1 MELRSI
7 SIRNYRSLQNVTLTD
22 VPRLL
27 VLVGANGSGKST
39 FFDVFAFLRD
49 TLAANITKALDARG
63 RLPEVV
69 TRGHENEPISFEL
82 RVQVP
87 MSGRKRLVT
96 YGLEI
101 TQSNGRP
108 VIEREYLHHGRKP
121 EYLLHFRR
129 GAGFAVD
136 EESGRRE
143 EQHLESPDIL
153 AIKGL
158 GQFQRFKAAS
168 ALRQLLENWH
178 VSDFHISAAR
188 GRKESTGEAEHLSV
202 SGDNLPRVA
211 QYLFE
216 NHRPVFEK
224 IMRRMQQRVPGI
236 EGVTPTL
243 TDDGYLILRF
253 RDGTFK
259 TPLLD
264 RYVSDGTIKMFAYL
278 VLLHDPAPHPLLCI
292 EEPEDQPYPTLMDEL
307 AEEFR
312 EYARRGGQVMVST
325 HPPDLLNAMKLEEVY
340 WLVKENG
347 VSAIKR
353 ASEDKQVE
361 NYMKDGDKMGAL
373 WKQGF
378 FSGANPQ

>member
-7 SIRNYRSLQNVTLTD
+7 TIRNYRSLQNVTLTD
-22 VPRLL
+22 LPRFL
-27 VLVGANGSGKST
+27 VLVGANGTGKST
-39 FFDVFAFLRD
+39 FFDAFAFLRD
-49 TLAANITKALDARG
+49 ALTGNVTKALDTRG
-63 RLPEVV
+63 RFPEVV
-69 TRGHENEPISFEL
+69 TRGHEHEPICFEL
-82 RVQVP
+82 RVQV
-87 MSGRKRLVT
+87 SIGGRKRLVT

-101 TQSNGRP
+101 TQTNGRAS
-108 VIEREYLHHGRKP
+108 IEREYLHHSRKP
-121 EYLLHFRR
+121 DYLLDFSR
-129 GAGFAVD
+129 GSGFAVD
-136 EESGRRE
+136 DDSGRRE
-143 EQHLESPDIL
+143 EQQLESPDIL

-158 GQFQRFKAAS
+158 GQFQRFKAAN

-211 QYLFE
+211 QYLYE

-253 RDGTFK
+253 RDGSFK
-259 TPLLD
+259 TPFLD

-278 VLLHDPAPHPLLCI
+278 VLLHDPDPHPLLCI
-292 EEPEDQPYPTLMDEL
+292 EEPENQLYPTLMDEL

-325 HPPDLLNAMKLEEVY
+325 HSPDLLNAMKLEEVY

-347 VSAIKR
+347 VSVIKR
-353 ASEDKQVE
+353 ASEDQQVKR
-361 NYMKDGDKMGAL
+361 YMEDGDKMGAL

-378 FSGANPQ
+378 FSGANPK

>member
-1 MELRSI
+1 MELRSLT
-7 SIRNYRSLQNVTLTD
+7 IRNYRSLQNVTLTD
-22 VPRLL
+22 LPRFL
-27 VLVGANGSGKST
+27 VLVGANGTGKST
-39 FFDVFAFLRD
+39 FFDAFAFLRD
-49 TLAANITKALDARG
+49 ALSGNVTKALDARG
-63 RLPEVV
+63 RFPEVV
-69 TRGHENEPISFEL
+69 TRGHEHESIFFEL

-87 MSGRKRLVT
+87 IGGRKRLVT

-101 TQSNGRP
+101 TQTNGRAS
-108 VIEREYLHHGRKP
+108 IEREYLHHGRKP
-121 EYLLHFRR
+121 EYLLDFHR
-129 GAGFAVD
+129 GSGFAVD
-136 EESGRRE
+136 EDSGRRE
-143 EQHLESPDIL
+143 EQQLESPDIL

-158 GQFQRFKAAS
+158 GQFQRFKAAN

-211 QYLFE
+211 QYLYE

-253 RDGTFK
+253 RDGSFK
-259 TPLLD
+259 TPFLD

-278 VLLHDPAPHPLLCI
+278 VLLHDPRPHPLLCV
-292 EEPEDQPYPTLMDEL
+292 EEPENQLYPTLMDEL

-325 HPPDLLNAMKLEEVY
+325 HSPDLLNAMKLEEVY

-347 VSAIKR
+347 VSVIKR

-361 NYMKDGDKMGAL
+361 TYMKDGDKMGAL